1 MAAEMEEQ
9 EKQSSEFAR
18 QANER
23 SSGVVGEFVQ
33 FLRHN
38 RKWWLMPII
47 VMLLLVGL
55 LVILGST
62 VAAPFI
68 YTLF

>member
-1 MAAEMEEQ
+1 MTADM

-23 SSGVVGEFVQ
+23 SLGVVGELVQ

-55 LVILGST
+55 LVILGSS